1 MRRSSPG
8 PWQILSQ
15 GVSFHTTLLAFVP
28 IGLWIVFLFVLVLL
42 YRAFVHVEG
51 AAGTVMFVLR
61 SLVELVSAMIAFKY
75 FFDILARGVEREHS
89 VDSEHRT

>member
-8 PWQILSQ
+8 PWQILRQ
-15 GVSFHTTLLAFVP
+15 GASLRTILLAFVP
-28 IGLWIVFLFVLVLL
+28 IGLWIVFLFVFVFT
-42 YRAFVHVEG
+42 YEAVVHVVG
-51 AAGTVMFVLR
+51 AAGTVVIVLR

-75 FFDILARGVEREHS
+75 FFDILARGIERERS